1 MQIHLPEFEEASK
14 SPESEAGHIVLS
26 PAGDKTQKI
35 RLIFCSFSCSR
46 VLCVSIVFY
55 FKYIYLSGQPPA
67 RGELLSHDY
76 AQVPLDRRFHG
87 AGLDIFL
94 VSRMFSDYGEQL
106 TAEAV
111 PINAMG
117 GQRGTSAG

>member
-1 MQIHLPEFEEASK
+1 M
-14 SPESEAGHIVLS
+14 
-26 PAGDKTQKI
+26 
-35 RLIFCSFSCSR
+35 
-46 VLCVSIVFY
+46 
-55 FKYIYLSGQPPA
+55 
-67 RGELLSHDY
+67 DY

>member
-1 MQIHLPEFEEASK
+1 MDLQIHLPDVGEASK
-14 SPESEAGHIVLS
+14 SPESGAGHIVLS
-26 PAGDKTQKI
+26 
-35 RLIFCSFSCSR
+35 L
-46 VLCVSIVFY
+46 VLCVSIMFY

-94 VSRMFSDYGEQL
+94 VSRMFSDYGGNGR
-106 TAEAV
+106 TTH
-111 PINAMG
+111 G
-117 GQRGTSAG
+117 GSCSYKCDGWPTGNKCRVRSNLCF